1 MIILGKIESNVHGS
15 RSGNLLVLAES
26 QLSQITE
33 FSLEDGFPGGFDLF
47 VNRQLLR

>member
-1 MIILGKIESNVHGS
+1 MIIWGKVDNNVHGGG
-15 RSGNLLVLAES
+15 SGDLLVLAES